1 MAPQCFYSH
10 VTEIKVT
17 FPEFASG
24 ENSVEVSQA
33 EGGGGNLQLETPD
46 SKETSF

>member
-1 MAPQCFYSH
+1 MAPPCFYSH

-33 EGGGGNLQLETPD
+33 SLKYVCSDFLEI
-46 SKETSF
+46 S